1 MVIFLST
8 TIFDCEVFLLMTY
21 DLIINTGFTVRAMY
35 VPYKMH
41 MEATGTNIGM
51 KYALLFFIYW
61 SPQHFCYSATVPLNE
76 YITHKLYLV
85 R

>member
-1 MVIFLST
+1 MTS
-8 TIFDCEVFLLMTY
+8 DLM
-21 DLIINTGFTVRAMY
+21 INTGFIVRAMY

-51 KYALLFFIYW
+51 KYALLDFIYW
-61 SPQHFCYSATVPLNE
+61 SPQHFATQLLFL
-76 YITHKLYLV
+76 THKLYLV